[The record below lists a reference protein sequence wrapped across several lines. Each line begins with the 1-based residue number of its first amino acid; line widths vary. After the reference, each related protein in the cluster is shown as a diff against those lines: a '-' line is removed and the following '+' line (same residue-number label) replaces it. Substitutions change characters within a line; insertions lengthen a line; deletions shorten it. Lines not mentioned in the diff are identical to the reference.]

1 MNGQAT
7 TKRAGASRPHRR
19 DGADAFVPDPNEAH
33 VPAPD
38 DLAEALG
45 ESYVSAATSGE
56 QQADQT
62 LDGFVLEE
70 LGGPFVQDGDVDP
83 TPEGFARVPPALRPE
98 LSQEPEVL
106 GFEPHPIRRESGNGR
121 RGKRSKKAR
130 RPQP

>member
-7 TKRAGASRPHRR
+7 SKRTGKTRPQRR
-19 DGADAFVPDPNEAH
+19 DDADAFVPDPREDHA
-33 VPAPD
+33 PARD

-70 LGGPFVQDGDVDP
+70 LGGPFVQEGEIDP
-83 TPEGFARVPPALRPE
+83 APDGFARVPPALRPE
-98 LSQEPEVL
+98 LRQEPEVL
-106 GFEPHPIRRESGNGR
+106 GFEPHAVRNAPALAR
-121 RGKRSKKAR
+121 RGKRAR
-130 RPQP
+130 RPRH